1 MKKELTKT
9 LTKTLILSAIISSSI
24 FLTSCEDKEDQ
35 KILDDLDLQ
44 IQEFNDIKDIDS
56 KADQSD
62 VNQSDANQK
71 DEVKTIKEKQKNN
84 QNNQKI
90 SQKKEIKKF
99 ETTKTISEFAKCLTK
114 NWVKM
119 YWTSWCWHCKD
130 QKDMFWDDFKNI
142 NFTDCDKD
150 RKTCKIAWITWYPTW
165 VINWKKYPWVQSFEE
180 LWNAA
185 WCKLIK

>member
-1 MKKELTKT
+1 MKKILTKT

-24 FLTSCEDKEDQ
+24 FLTSCENKEDQ

-56 KADQSD
+56 KVDQNNI
-62 VNQSDANQK
+62 NQSDANQK

-99 ETTKTISEFAKCLTK
+99 EITKTISEFAKCLTK
-114 NWVKM
+114 N
-119 YWTSWCWHCKD
+119 
-130 QKDMFWDDFKNI
+130 
-142 NFTDCDKD
+142 
-150 RKTCKIAWITWYPTW
+150 
-165 VINWKKYPWVQSFEE
+165 
-180 LWNAA
+180 
-185 WCKLIK
+185 